1 MKSKTVQTL
10 YKKELTDI
18 LRDTK
23 TIIVMVMVPL
33 VLYPLIFFGSIL
45 LSASILTQSTEK
57 EYKAAVVSEYKNAY
71 SETKKLLEDSLENKE
86 YHFVVS
92 EISKDEDFENLLR
105 EAEYDIILEPGSDE
119 DIFDI
124 TIYCMNAKVD
134 SSTSS
139 SMVKTVFE
147 EYSDDLVEAKLKE
160 ALPEFDELTKNPFEI
175 KTENFATKEESTGML
190 IGYIMPFFMIVSV
203 LMGSFTIAI
212 DVSVGER
219 ERGTLE
225 TLLTLPINN
234 LEMMLAK
241 FLAVTTIG
249 VCSVL
254 LNALSFLIMGLVV
267 GSSLKMAN
275 SILGG
280 FDVTTFIPS
289 ILVMLPLVILF
300 TMFVSAVCLC
310 VDFTAK
316 SVKEANNLTT
326 PILLIFMLAAGI
338 SVIPYIKLD
347 YKWALFPIINVTLL
361 IKELFTLN
369 FKADLIAIV
378 FLTTLIYTVIAIF
391 VMTKLFSSEDILF
404 GEGVRSF
411 RLFEKRGN
419 MKEGQIP
426 GAGDNIFLLALIVIL
441 TNYLGTGLALKNV
454 LYGAAVGQVIMIV
467 IPLLYAWYIKADLRK
482 LFSLNKPRVVEIIG
496 TVIFLVAA
504 KLLTNPLLYYL
515 VKTFPSLAT
524 QNQNLGG
531 MVTNVPFPLALFIV
545 GFLPAIAEEAV
556 FRGFLFGSMN
566 LKKRIPVWAAFIISG
581 AAFGAYHMN
590 LFQFIYATLFGI
602 ILAYM
607 VYNSKSIFTSA
618 LFHLLNNS
626 LSVCYMFYPILEKKL
641 GLLEKS
647 SFDTK
652 SVILSLLIGLALLA
666 LGFFVSDRKY
676 GFFKNKQKA

>member
-504 KLLTNPLLYYL
+504 KLLTNPLIYYL

-545 GFLPAIAEEAV
+545 GFLPAIAEETV

-581 AAFGAYHMN
+581 LAFGAYHMN
-590 LFQFIYATLFGI
+590 MFQFIYATLFGI

-618 LFHLLNNS
+618 MFHLLNNS

>member
-267 GSSLKMAN
+267 GSSLKMAS

-347 YKWALFPIINVTLL
+347 YKWALVPIINVTLL

>member
-347 YKWALFPIINVTLL
+347 YKWALVPIINVTLL

>member
-267 GSSLKMAN
+267 GSSLKMAS

-347 YKWALFPIINVTLL
+347 YKWALVPIINVTLL

-504 KLLTNPLLYYL
+504 KLLTNPLIYYL

-566 LKKRIPVWAAFIISG
+566 LKKRIPVWSAFIISG

-618 LFHLLNNS
+618 MFHLLNNS

>member
-267 GSSLKMAN
+267 GSSLKMAS

-347 YKWALFPIINVTLL
+347 YKWALVPIINVTLL

-581 AAFGAYHMN
+581 SAFGAYHMN
-590 LFQFIYATLFGI
+590 MFQFIYATLFGI

-618 LFHLLNNS
+618 MFHLLNNS